1 MNFEAGFAAVEIT
14 PPIGPISDLDIPFYD
29 DWNAPRRD
37 FESLHDNLFVRA
49 MVLTHD
55 LERVAIVSVDSIG
68 DGVGYGTRAR
78 ALIAEETGL
87 ASHQVMILDT
97 GAPNTPDTGG
107 WSGNVMNTH
116 WVEELAHRIAAVVQR
131 AYKNRV
137 PASVRLMGTVLTGC
151 SVNTGTLSGQSTYA
165 GRLGKLH
172 IESGPMDPEMWVMG
186 AYDEYGKAL
195 GALVNFGCKPAGIQN
210 DPVIS
215 AGYTGLAIGELQLA
229 CEQGFIGLF
238 SVGAAANVYPAFRG
252 RSDRMKQQAEA
263 VAHTAKALL
272 NGEWTKHMG
281 ILDGPLA
288 IATESFTLPR
298 RRDLPQVSRI
308 DENIARLTRL
318 TQRSAGMDMADPRSP
333 LARELFDW
341 RELRALSEW
350 PTEIPIH
357 LQAIRCGD
365 FALLGINGDVNAQI
379 GLDIKQGVAKQLIAV
394 TSMANGYAGL
404 VAEPAAYEQESDEVK
419 PSRRCPLDRTAGPVI
434 RDRAIALID
443 QLFSQ
448 MDRAL

>member
-14 PPIGPISDLDIPFYD
+14 PPIGPISDLDIPFYG
-29 DWNAPRRD
+29 DWNAPRRE

-55 LERVAIVSVDSIG
+55 LERVAIVSVDSMG
-68 DGVGYGTRAR
+68 DGVGYGARAR
-78 ALIAEETGL
+78 ELIAEETGL
-87 ASHQVMILDT
+87 AGHQVMILDT

-107 WSGNVMNTH
+107 WSGNVMNSH
-116 WVEELAHRIAAVVQR
+116 WVEEIAHRIAAVVQR

-137 PASVRLMGTVLTGC
+137 PASVRLMGTVLSGC

-172 IESGPMDPEMWVMG
+172 IESGPMDPEMWVIG

-195 GALVNFGCKPAGIQN
+195 GALVNFGCKPAGIR
-210 DPVIS
+210 DEPVIS
-215 AGYTGLAIGELQLA
+215 AGYTGLTIGELQLT

-263 VAHTAKALL
+263 VGHTAKALL
-272 NGEWTKHMG
+272 NGEWTKHMAVLG
-281 ILDGPLA
+281 GPLA
-288 IATESFTLPR
+288 IESTSFTLPR

-308 DENIARLTRL
+308 DENIARLARL
-318 TQRSAGMDMADPRSP
+318 TQRSGEAGTGDPRSP
-333 LARELFDW
+333 LAQELYHW
-341 RELRALSEW
+341 REMRALSEQ
-350 PTEIPIH
+350 PTEVSIH
-357 LQAIRCGD
+357 IQAIRCGD
-365 FALLGINGDVNAQI
+365 FALVGINGDVDAQI
-379 GLDIKQGVAKQLIAV
+379 GLDIKEGAGKQLIAV
-394 TSMANGYAGL
+394 ASMANGYAGL
-404 VAEPAAYEQESDEVK
+404 IAEPAAYERECDEVK
-419 PSRRCPLDRTAGPVI
+419 PSRRCPLDRAAGPVI

-448 MDRAL
+448 MDRSI